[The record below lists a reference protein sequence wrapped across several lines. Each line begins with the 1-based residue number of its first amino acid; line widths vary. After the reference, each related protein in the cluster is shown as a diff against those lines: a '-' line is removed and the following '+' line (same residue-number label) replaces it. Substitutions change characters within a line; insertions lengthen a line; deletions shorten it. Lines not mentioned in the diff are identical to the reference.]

1 MELLEFKNKLFGIL
15 KITEVEQLENA
26 LLTAVLSHDVDIFK
40 KYEKITDT
48 SKDWLQALW
57 QYYKADR
64 VEKKQDYTP
73 QSICNLVTALAGD
86 CETVYDCCAGSGALC
101 CQIAKHKSLEHIN
114 AVELDKRVI
123 PILLFNLCLKNVNAS
138 VCNADVLTGEIY
150 PPGYELK
157 STEDYS
163 ICQQVDY
170 SIIKKADVAVCNPP
184 YNLRWEPTMRIPWSE
199 EFDIIP
205 PRSSANW
212 AFALD
217 ALSFA
222 NKAIMI
228 MPQSIFS
235 NNQEKE
241 IRKYLIDHDLIETI
255 ITLPDKMFEATSI
268 TTCIVVLNKAKGQK
282 GIIKFIDSRNNHVVE
297 KRAQN
302 GQYGGSSHTNRT
314 YEKAYNVLSLE
325 NIDKIINAP
334 ENQAGFSSTQKN
346 ADIAEN
352 EYILTPSRYIE
363 MNQVEEKP
371 HRSFQDIADNIN
383 AIVAVKNSCKLVI
396 NETLARNLGLDVA
409 LFKEDIE
416 TSKNMVSQQKQIGV
430 KLIEDDYISFSKA
443 KNEIVFKCNDK
454 DILPEVMKQFL
465 PIWKNHVATL
475 NALENVYL
483 KELRDAVLPD
493 LMSGKIE
500 I

>member
-1 MELLEFKNKLFGIL
+1 MELLEFKNKLFDIL

-86 CETVYDCCAGSGALC
+86 CKTINDYCAGSGALC

-138 VCNADVLTGEIY
+138 VCNADALTGKIY
-150 PPGYELK
+150 PPAYELK
-157 STEDYS
+157 ETEDYS

-170 SIIKKADVAVCNPP
+170 SATENADVAVCNPP
-184 YNLRWEPTMRIPWSE
+184 YNLRWEPTMYIPWGG
-199 EFDIIP
+199 EFDIVP
-205 PRSSANW
+205 PKSSANW
-212 AFALD
+212 AFALN

-222 NKAIMI
+222 DKAIMI

-235 NNQEKE
+235 NDQEKE
-241 IRKYLIDHDLIETI
+241 VRKYLIDHDLIETI
-255 ITLPDKMFEATSI
+255 IALPDKMFEATSI
-268 TTCIVVLNKAKGQK
+268 GTCIVVLNKTKRQTGT
-282 GIIKFIDSRNNHVVE
+282 IKFIDSRNNHVVE

-302 GQYGGSSHTNRT
+302 GQYGGASHTNRT

-346 ADIAEN
+346 SDIAEN
-352 EYILTPSRYIE
+352 EYILAPSRYIE
-363 MNQVEEKP
+363 MDQAEEKS

-430 KLIEDDYISFSKA
+430 KLIEDDYISFSKT
-443 KNEIVFKCNDK
+443 KNEMVFKCNDK

-465 PIWKNHVATL
+465 PVWKNHVATL

-493 LMSGKIE
+493 LMSGKIK

>member
-86 CETVYDCCAGSGALC
+86 CKTINDYCAGSGALC

-123 PILLFNLCLKNVNAS
+123 PILLFNLCLKDVNAS

-150 PPGYELK
+150 PPAYELK
-157 STEDYS
+157 GTEDYS

-170 SIIKKADVAVCNPP
+170 SIAKSVDVAVCNPP
-184 YNLRWEPTMRIPWSE
+184 YNLRWEPTMHISWCE
-199 EFDIIP
+199 KFDIIP
-205 PRSSANW
+205 PKCSANW
-212 AFALD
+212 AFALN

-222 NKAIMI
+222 DEAIMI

-235 NNQEKE
+235 NEQEKE
-241 IRKYLIDHDLIETI
+241 VRKYLIDHDLIEVI

-268 TTCIVVLNKAKGQK
+268 ATCIVVLNKSKRQTGV
-282 GIIKFIDSRNNHVVE
+282 IKFIDSRNNHIVE

-346 ADIAEN
+346 SDIAKN

-363 MNQVEEKP
+363 MGQAEEKP

-430 KLIEDDYISFSKA
+430 RLIEDDYISFSKA
-443 KNEIVFKCNDK
+443 KNEMIFKCNDK

-465 PIWKNHVATL
+465 PVWKNHVATL

>member
-1 MELLEFKNKLFGIL
+1 MELLEFKNKLFALLQIS
-15 KITEVEQLENA
+15 KIEQLESA
-26 LLTAVLSHDVDIFK
+26 LLSAVLSHDIDIFNGYK
-40 KYEKITDT
+40 KITDE

-73 QSICNLVTALAGD
+73 QSICNLVTALTGD
-86 CETVYDCCAGSGALC
+86 CKTIYDCCAGSGALC
-101 CQIAKHKSLEHIN
+101 CQIARHKPLEHIN
-114 AVELDKRVI
+114 AVELDERVI

-150 PPGYELK
+150 QPGYELK

-184 YNLRWEPTMRIPWSE
+184 YNLRWEPTMHIPWCG

-205 PRSSANW
+205 PKSSANW
-212 AFALD
+212 AFALN

-222 NKAIMI
+222 DKAIMI

-235 NNQEKE
+235 NDQEKE
-241 IRKYLIDHDLIETI
+241 VRKYLIDHDLIETI
-255 ITLPDKMFEATSI
+255 IALPDKMFEATSI
-268 TTCIVVLNKAKGQK
+268 GTCIVVLNKTKRQTGT
-282 GIIKFIDSRNNHVVE
+282 IKFIDSRNNHVVE

-302 GQYGGSSHTNRT
+302 GQYGGASHTNRT
-314 YEKAYNVLSLE
+314 YEKAYNVLSSE

-334 ENQAGFSSTQKN
+334 ENQVGFSSTQRN

-443 KNEIVFKCNDK
+443 KNEMVFKCNDK

>member
-73 QSICNLVTALAGD
+73 QFICNLVTALAGD
-86 CETVYDCCAGSGALC
+86 CKTINDYCAGSGALC

-150 PPGYELK
+150 PPAYELK
-157 STEDYS
+157 GTEDYS

-170 SIIKKADVAVCNPP
+170 SIAKNADVAVCNPP
-184 YNLRWEPTMRIPWSE
+184 YNLRWEPTMHISWGE
-199 EFDIIP
+199 KFDIIP
-205 PRSSANW
+205 PKSSANW
-212 AFALD
+212 AFALN

-222 NKAIMI
+222 DKAIMI

-235 NNQEKE
+235 NEQEKE
-241 IRKYLIDHDLIETI
+241 VRKYLIDHDLIEVI

-268 TTCIVVLNKAKGQK
+268 ATCIVVLNKSKRQTGV
-282 GIIKFIDSRNNHVVE
+282 IKFIDSRNNHVVE

-302 GQYGGSSHTNRT
+302 GQFGGASHTNRT
-314 YEKAYNVLSLE
+314 YEKAYNVLSSE

-346 ADIAEN
+346 SDIAKN

-363 MNQVEEKP
+363 MGQSEEKP

-396 NETLARNLGLDVA
+396 NETLARDLGLDVA

-430 KLIEDDYISFSKA
+430 KLIEDDYISFSKT
-443 KNEIVFKCNDK
+443 KNEMVFKCNDK
-454 DILPEVMKQFL
+454 NILPEVMKQFL
-465 PIWKNHVATL
+465 PVWKNHVATL

-493 LMSGKIE
+493 LMSGKIK